1 MTKSAQHIVEAACN
15 VGAAKARLT
24 LAKQIAL
31 SVLAGAYVALGG
43 LLAIAVGGGNAELAK
58 ANPGLARLA
67 FGTVFPLGFVLVAIV
82 GGELFTEN
90 CAVMI
95 SACLVR
101 AAKWRAL
108 LRGWGLVYVGNLV
121 GALLLALFMG
131 YLTGFWGQG
140 DLARASVA
148 LAETKVGL
156 GWGQALLYGVGGG
169 WLSCL
174 AVWLAFSSQGTLDKI
189 VGLWLPVMAFAALG
203 WSHAA
208 ADTLFIP
215 LGMFGG
221 AQVSVLDFLWRALFP
236 VTLGNIIG
244 SAGLVG
250 ALYWWI
256 YGRD

>member
-1 MTKSAQHIVEAACN
+1 MIKSAQDIVETACN
-15 VGAAKARLT
+15 VGAAKSRLPLAR
-24 LAKQIAL
+24 QVAL
-31 SVLAGAYVALGG
+31 SVLAGAYVGLGG
-43 LLAIAVGGGNAELAK
+43 LLAIAVGGGNVELAK

-67 FGTVFPLGFVLVAIV
+67 FGAAFPLGFVLVAIV

-108 LRGWGLVYVGNLV
+108 LRGWGVVYVGNLI

-131 YLTGFWGQG
+131 YLAGFLGQG
-140 DLARASVA
+140 DLARSGVA
-148 LAETKVGL
+148 IAEAKVKL

-169 WLSCL
+169 WLACL
-174 AVWLAFSSQGTLDKI
+174 GVWLAFSSQEVLGRI
-189 VGLWLPVMAFAALG
+189 AGLWLPVMAFAALG
-203 WSHAA
+203 WSHAV
-208 ADTLFIP
+208 ADTFFIS

-221 AQVSVLDFLWRALFP
+221 AQVSVLDFLWRALLP
-236 VTLGNIIG
+236 VTLGNVIG

>member
-1 MTKSAQHIVEAACN
+1 MIKSAQHIVEVACN
-15 VGAAKARLT
+15 TGAAKARLT
-24 LAKQIAL
+24 LDKQIVL
-31 SVLAGAYVALGG
+31 SVLAGAYIALSG
-43 LLAIAVGGGNAELAK
+43 LLALAVGGGNADLAK

-67 FGTVFPLGFVLVAIV
+67 FGAGFPLGFILVAIA

-90 CAVMI
+90 CAMMI

-108 LRGWGLVYVGNLV
+108 LRGWGLVYVGNLI

-131 YLTGFWGQG
+131 YLAGFLGQG
-140 DLARASVA
+140 DLARASVG
-148 LAETKVGL
+148 LAEAKVGL

-174 AVWLAFSSQGTLDKI
+174 AVWLAFSSQDTLGKI
-189 VGLWLPVMAFAALG
+189 VGLWLPTMALATLG
-203 WSHAA
+203 WSHAV
-208 ADTLFIP
+208 ADTFFIP

-221 AQVSVLDFLWRALFP
+221 AQVSVLDFLWRALLP

-256 YGRD
+256 YSRD